1 MSGREEILSRVRSRL
16 GAKAADAKRRA
27 AIEKRLGAHQRHLV
41 PQRVQ
46 GKSADELIASF
57 RRFLEG
63 QSATVLEISAPDQVP
78 AAIADYLRSNNLPPR
93 VRAGSDELLARLPW
107 ADTPHL
113 EVVEGPAA
121 PEDETGL
128 SHAVAG
134 VAETGTLFLA
144 SGPDNP
150 VTLNFVPPTHIVVVS
165 EQDIVPA
172 YEDAWDRIRGRYGEA
187 AMPRTVNLVSGP
199 SRTADVGGRL
209 VMGAH
214 GPKRL
219 CVVVVK
225 NA

>member
-1 MSGREEILSRVRSRL
+1 MSGREQILSRVRSRL
-16 GAKAADAKRRA
+16 GAKADDAKRRTA
-27 AIEKRLGAHQRHLV
+27 LEKRLREHERHLL

-63 QSATVLEISAPDQVP
+63 QSATVLQVAAPDRVP
-78 AAIADYLRSNNLPPR
+78 AAIADYLRGNNLPPR
-93 VRAGSDELLARLPW
+93 VRTGSDELLSRLPW
-107 ADTPHL
+107 ADTPNL
-113 EVVEGPAA
+113 EVAKGPAA

-165 EQDIVPA
+165 ERDILPG
-172 YEDAWDRIRGRYGEA
+172 YEDAWDRIRRRYGEA
-187 AMPRTVNLVSGP
+187 AMPRTVNLISGP

-219 CVVVVK
+219 CVVIVK
-225 NA
+225 EA